1 MTRRPKRGTSSRRTP
16 RKRVSGQRKESDL
29 FGRVVRGTLALVLLV
44 VLLLFAA
51 SVIIPHILGSG
62 RGEDR
67 RLSAERDAGALTN
80 RHLLTQTGLTEA
92 SHAVS
97 WGLDDPAAA
106 QASGTGAAKATRS
119 TDGAESRISAP
130 ADAKPIRVY
139 LANGCGVDRLAAT
152 LRVRLAPLARIDVCG
167 VSDADRSDYRETLI
181 VDRCGDPAMAA
192 EVCRIFQEQWRV
204 GRVLLQARDAPA
216 TDVLVVLGQD
226 LATRIAREPR

>member
-16 RKRVSGQRKESDL
+16 RKRASSQRKEPDL
-29 FGRVVRGTLALVLLV
+29 FGRVARGTLACVLFV

-51 SVIIPHILGSG
+51 SVILPRILGSG
-62 RGEDR
+62 PEEDR
-67 RLSAERDAGALTN
+67 RQSAALDAGGLTN
-80 RHLLTQTGLTEA
+80 QPLRTQTGLTEA
-92 SHAVS
+92 RHAVS
-97 WGLDDPAAA
+97 WGVDDPAAA

-119 TDGAESRISAP
+119 ADEAESRTSAP
-130 ADAKPIRVY
+130 VSEKPIRVY

-152 LRVRLAPLARIDVCG
+152 LRGRLMPLARIDVCG
-167 VSDADRSDYRETLI
+167 VSNADRSDYRETLI

-192 EVCRIFQEQWRV
+192 DVCRIFRERWGV